1 MLFVAIIERVRIW
14 RRERETLAAL
24 TRLTERNLADIGFV
38 PGNIEEIARE
48 AARA

>member
-24 TRLTERNLADIGFV
+24 KGLTERSLADIGIV
-38 PGNIEEIARE
+38 AGNVRDIARE

>member
-24 TRLTERNLADIGFV
+24 SGLTARNLADIGVV
-38 PGNIEEIARE
+38 PGNVRDIARE